1 LASVRS
7 NEEAESVVLDA
18 SRWQSLLDLQT
29 RLASYL
35 KEIAE
40 PRSQD
45 F

>member
-1 LASVRS
+1 VQ
-7 NEEAESVVLDA
+7 LDY
-18 SRWQSLLDLQT
+18 SRWQALLDLQT

-35 KEIAE
+35 KQIAE